1 MTGRVSSSRTAP
13 GRGRQADPMLLAT
26 VPVATPAIA
35 RSTEASDTMEAW
47 ERFLTGDGSVVVPSR
62 NFVVA
67 SWLRSRQ
74 LGINP
79 TGRSAPIVAAGGA
92 MELLRAR
99 NAELLA
105 AAAGVFAQLGE
116 MFSGSRS
123 MMLLTNP
130 EGVILD
136 VVGDPHTLDQ
146 GQDIHLKPGG
156 DWREDTVGTNGIG
169 TAIATG
175 RPAQVHAS
183 EHFCEGIK
191 AWTCAASPIF
201 EPGTGAML
209 GVIDIS
215 GPPATYQRNNLSLA
229 VSTARQIE
237 MALADRA
244 MNERMHLLEI
254 CLDRVSAADVA
265 GMVAIDRRGRLVHST
280 GRVPS
285 MVPIGQR
292 VPGLDDGC
300 AVEAWADR
308 LPDGLRPEW
317 FSPVRFDGRSIGALL
332 VVPAHVRAGARE
344 AATAAGAAAADAAFN
359 RIIGRSAVMLETVAR
374 ARKLVGKQV
383 PVLIHGETGV
393 GKELFARAIHGEITE
408 RRPFV
413 VFNCGAVAR
422 DLMAGEL
429 FGHVRGAFTGA
440 TSDGRPGRFELAHGG
455 TLCLDEIGELPLELQ
470 PFLLRALEEGVI
482 YRLGEGTPRPV
493 NVRLLSLTNRDL
505 LAEVAA
511 GRFRKDLYYRIG
523 VTTVR
528 PPPLRERT
536 GDITELIEHFNKTL
550 SARHGVP
557 MRRFGP
563 EVMRLIEAYHWP
575 GNVRELRNMVE
586 SQLLMAEGP
595 DVEVGELTM
604 ETAPAPPAGIT
615 AAAGA
620 SLEMAEHAAIVAA
633 IRGSNGNLAAA
644 ARLLGV
650 SRSTLYR
657 KMDSY
662 RL

>member
-493 NVRLLSLTNRDL
+493 NVP
-505 LAEVAA
+505 AAVADQPRPA
-511 GRFRKDLYYRIG
+511 GRGRS
-523 VTTVR
+523 R
-528 PPPLRERT
+528 PVPQGPV
-536 GDITELIEHFNKTL
+536 L
-550 SARHGVP
+550 SHRRHHG
-557 MRRFGP
+557 
-563 EVMRLIEAYHWP
+563 A
-575 GNVRELRNMVE
+575 
-586 SQLLMAEGP
+586 A
-595 DVEVGELTM
+595 
-604 ETAPAPPAGIT
+604 T
-615 AAAGA
+615 AAARAYRRHHGA
-620 SLEMAEHAAIVAA
+620 DRALQQDPVRPARRADAPVRTRGDAADRGLSLAWQRPRVAQHGRKPVA
-633 IRGSNGNLAAA
+633 DGRGSRCRGRRTDDGDRTGA
-644 ARLLGV
+644 ARRHHGCC
-650 SRSTLYR
+650 RSKPGNGGTCR
-657 KMDSY
+657 HCCSHT
-662 RL
+662 RQQWQPCRRGSAARRFEEHVVQENG

>member
-1 MTGRVSSSRTAP
+1 MP
-13 GRGRQADPMLLAT
+13 GRITSRRAVSGRSRLAEPVLL
-26 VPVATPAIA
+26 ATPAIG
-35 RSTEASDTMEAW
+35 RRTEASDTMEAW
-47 ERFLTGDGSVVVPSR
+47 ERFLTGDGSVTVPSR

-105 AAAGVFAQLGE
+105 ASAGVFAEVGE

-136 VVGDPHTLDQ
+136 VVGDPHTL
-146 GQDIHLKPGG
+146 GEGEDIHLKPGG

-169 TAIATG
+169 TALATG
-175 RPAQVHAS
+175 RPAQVHAA

-191 AWTCAASPIF
+191 AWTCAASPVF

-237 MALADRA
+237 MVLAERA
-244 MNERMHLLEI
+244 MNERMRLLEI

-285 MVPIGQR
+285 MVAIGQR

-308 LPDGLRPEW
+308 LPEGLRPEW
-317 FSPVRFDGRSIGALL
+317 FSPVRFDGRAIGAVL
-332 VVPAHVRAGARE
+332 VVPGHGRAGVVRE
-344 AATAAGAAAADAAFN
+344 APAAVSDSAFD
-359 RIIGRSAVMLETVAR
+359 RIIGQSTVMLDAVAR

-393 GKELFARAIHGEITE
+393 GKELFARAVHGEVSE

-413 VFNCGAVAR
+413 VFNCGAIAK
-422 DLMAGEL
+422 DLLAGEL

-440 TSDGRPGRFELAHGG
+440 TSEGRPGRFELANGG

-482 YRLGEGTPRPV
+482 YRLGDGHPRPV

-511 GRFRKDLYYRIG
+511 GRFRQDLYYRIS

-528 PPPLRERT
+528 PPPLRERS
-536 GDITELIEHFNKTL
+536 GDVAALIEHFNKTL
-550 SARHGVP
+550 SLRHGVP

-563 EVMRLIEAYHWP
+563 EVMRLVEAYGWP

-586 SQLLMAEGP
+586 SQLLMAERP
-595 DVEVGELTM
+595 DVDVGELAM
-604 ETAPAPPAGIT
+604 ETAPAAASNMA
-615 AAAGA
+615 AAAGT
-620 SLEMAEHAAIVAA
+620 SLEMAEHAAIQQA
-633 IRGSNGNLAAA
+633 IRECNGNLAAA

-662 RL
+662 HF